1 MGGAAPMEASHRSAE
16 GARSWGRTL
25 TLAWLAYMV
34 SLMGYSSVLPQ
45 IPLYME
51 WLGAGSPE
59 RAALLAGLA
68 EGGFGLAM
76 GGLAPLWGALGDRFG
91 HRKQVLRTTLL
102 AGLVMALAGLVQTP
116 SQLVAQ
122 RVLLGF
128 TAGVSATM
136 VALVGALSPRGRLAH
151 SMGILQSAFYVGSTL
166 GPLLGGAVATAYGF
180 RAAFFVSG
188 GLLVLS
194 GGMVALCVPD
204 ARGEEVG
211 GRVRNPLRAVR
222 EVVGMPGVPPVLLLS
237 MLVYLGPW
245 LLQPVLPLYLK
256 EMAEVSGRLLAGGA
270 FSLLNLAGAVAS
282 YGVARLSARVPLPL
296 LLVGASVGALALYG
310 PLGLVYRA
318 DLALGMVFGAG
329 FFVGAMVASA
339 TALVGLTVP
348 RERQGTAYGW
358 MLAANSVAFG
368 GGPVAGGALAGLL
381 GLRGV
386 FPVTAAVFAAIAG
399 LALRVRRTGRG

>member
-1 MGGAAPMEASHRSAE
+1 MKAFPRSAE
-16 GARSWGRTL
+16 GARPWGRTL
-25 TLAWLAYMV
+25 ALAWWSYMV
-34 SLMGYSSVLPQ
+34 SMMGYSSVLPQ

-91 HRKQVLRTTLL
+91 LRKQVLRTTLL
-102 AGLVMALAGLVQTP
+102 AGLVMALAGLVQNP
-116 SQLVAQ
+116 YQMVAQ
-122 RVLLGF
+122 RVLLGL
-128 TAGVSATM
+128 TAGISATM
-136 VALVGALSPRGRLAH
+136 VALVGALSPRDRLAH

-166 GPLLGGAVATAYGF
+166 GPILGGAVATAFGF
-180 RAAFFVSG
+180 RTAFWVSG

-194 GGMVALCVPD
+194 GGMVALSLPE
-204 ARGEEVG
+204 ARGEEG
-211 GRVRNPLRAVR
+211 GRGRVYNPWRAVR
-222 EVVGMPGVPPVLLLS
+222 EVVGMPGVRTVLALS

-256 EMAEVSGRLLAGGA
+256 EMTGVSGRLLAGGA

-282 YGVARLSARVPLPL
+282 YGVAHLSGRVPLPL
-296 LLVGASVGALALYG
+296 LLAGASAGASALYG
-310 PLGLVYRA
+310 PLGLVHRA
-318 DLALGMVFGAG
+318 DLALAMVFGAG

-339 TALVGLTVP
+339 TALLGLAVP
-348 RERQGTAYGW
+348 RERQGTAYGL
-358 MLAANSVAFG
+358 MLSANSVAFG
-368 GGPVAGGALAGLL
+368 GGPAVGGVLAGLL

-386 FPVTAAVFAAIAG
+386 FPVTLAVFAGIAG
-399 LALRVRRTGRG
+399 LALRVRRVVRT